1 MFLEDSEDF
10 EEMGAKIPKGVLLN
24 GEPGNGKTLLARAL
38 AGEVNCPLLYITA
51 TEFIETIVGTGAA
64 RVRHLFETAKE
75 LAPCIIFIDEI
86 DALGAKRS
94 SLNMGGS
101 DSEYTQTLNQLLAEM
116 DGFEQQENP
125 IIVIAATNRADVLD
139 EALVRPGRFDRK
151 IQINKPFF
159 KDRCKILKIYLD
171 KVKADPLIDIEKI
184 ALATI
189 GFSAANLAQLINE
202 AAILAVRQGD
212 SFVTMNHVDQ
222 ARDYIILGREVKGL
236 DLSKEELWKTAVH
249 EAGHA
254 LMYVY
259 QNSINHL
266 YRVTIVPRSKA
277 LGLTYG
283 MPIKEKY
290 SSSEIEMK
298 AEIST
303 ILGGSVAEE
312 MIFGYR
318 ETGISNDLEK
328 ARLIAT
334 QMVMAF
340 GMTQEFKDVSFS
352 SFIDSQFHLPDQIS
366 TKLHNAVAEII
377 VQQRLFTETILKEH
391 EKDLLRLANLL
402 MEKGTVL
409 GSEVYQMCGKQ
420 EPELIYSLV

>member
-1 MFLEDSEDF
+1 
-10 EEMGAKIPKGVLLN
+10 
-24 GEPGNGKTLLARAL
+24 
-38 AGEVNCPLLYITA
+38 
-51 TEFIETIVGTGAA
+51 
-64 RVRHLFETAKE
+64 
-75 LAPCIIFIDEI
+75 
-86 DALGAKRS
+86 
-94 SLNMGGS
+94 
-101 DSEYTQTLNQLLAEM
+101 
-116 DGFEQQENP
+116 
-125 IIVIAATNRADVLD
+125 
-139 EALVRPGRFDRK
+139 
-151 IQINKPFF
+151 
-159 KDRCKILKIYLD
+159 
-171 KVKADPLIDIEKI
+171 
-184 ALATI
+184 
-189 GFSAANLAQLINE
+189 
-202 AAILAVRQGD
+202 
-212 SFVTMNHVDQ
+212 
-222 ARDYIILGREVKGL
+222 
-236 DLSKEELWKTAVH
+236 
-249 EAGHA
+249 
-254 LMYVY
+254 
-259 QNSINHL
+259 
-266 YRVTIVPRSKA
+266 
-277 LGLTYG
+277 

-290 SSSEIEMK
+290 SSSDIEMK